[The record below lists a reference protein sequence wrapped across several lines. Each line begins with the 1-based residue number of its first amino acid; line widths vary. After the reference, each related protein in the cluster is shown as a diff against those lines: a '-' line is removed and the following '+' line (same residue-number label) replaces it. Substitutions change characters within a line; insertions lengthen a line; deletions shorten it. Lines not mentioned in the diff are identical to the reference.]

1 MTRGLR
7 LARMLVL
14 AASLALLIFGLM
26 DGGYRD
32 VLNKAMLL
40 CYECMGIG

>member
-1 MTRGLR
+1 MSRGR
-7 LARMLVL
+7 FAARIALILLGAALVT
-14 AASLALLIFGLM
+14 AGLL

-32 VLNKAMLL
+32 VLNKAMLI